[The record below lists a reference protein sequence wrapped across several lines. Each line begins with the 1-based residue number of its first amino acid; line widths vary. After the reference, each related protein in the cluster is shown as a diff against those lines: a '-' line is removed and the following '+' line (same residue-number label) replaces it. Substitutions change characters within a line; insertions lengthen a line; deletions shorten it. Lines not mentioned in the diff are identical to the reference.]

1 MSAPTPEHIVPV
13 VQHPTDVLVRAR
25 CLAASAL
32 VVFAGGDPEL
42 MERAEDL
49 ADGVEDRLTPSER
62 RALAG
67 EALERAEASRM
78 SWQTVS
84 ADVLLWALGRRP
96 DPPSGERAPDARA
109 VIDNLVEQ
117 PEMTADDQLRPMRE
131 LRDFAREVR
140 AWAWGT
146 RDEQLVR
153 TTGTTS
159 IQQPVP
165 DNERL
170 IADHV
175 DRSPSG
181 EDLHVDGQ
189 PLRDI
194 DDERLEQI
202 IAINSE
208 RLRASRWLLAEAE
221 WDAIALKV

>member
-1 MSAPTPEHIVPV
+1 MSVPTPDHIVPV
-13 VQHPTDVLVRAR
+13 VQHPADVLVRAR

-32 VVFAGGDPEL
+32 AVFAGGNPDL
-42 MERAEDL
+42 FERAEGL
-49 ADGVEDRLTPSER
+49 ADGVEHRLTPLER

-67 EALERAEASRM
+67 EGLDGADASRM

-96 DPPSGERAPDARA
+96 EAPSGERAPDAHA
-109 VIDNLVEQ
+109 VIDNLIEQ
-117 PEMTADDQLRPMRE
+117 PEMTPDDHLRPMRE
-131 LRDFAREVR
+131 LREFARDVR
-140 AWAWGT
+140 SWAWGT

-153 TTGTTS
+153 STGSTS

-165 DNERL
+165 DNARL
-170 IADHV
+170 IVDHV
-175 DRSPSG
+175 DRAPSG
-181 EDLHVDGQ
+181 EDLFVDGVA
-189 PLRDI
+189 LRDI
-194 DDERLEQI
+194 DDARLEEI